1 MPITEEVAA
10 QDLGVG
16 LQPLVKDNGLL
27 GSSTAEVVLGILVVL
42 RVVVSLALALLVLLL
57 LCKIMF

>member
-10 QDLGVG
+10 QDPGVG
-16 LQPLVKDNGLL
+16 LQPLVRDNGLL
-27 GSSTAEVVLGILVVL
+27 GSSTAEIVLGVLVVL
-42 RVVVSLALALLVLLL
+42 CAVVGLALALLVLLL